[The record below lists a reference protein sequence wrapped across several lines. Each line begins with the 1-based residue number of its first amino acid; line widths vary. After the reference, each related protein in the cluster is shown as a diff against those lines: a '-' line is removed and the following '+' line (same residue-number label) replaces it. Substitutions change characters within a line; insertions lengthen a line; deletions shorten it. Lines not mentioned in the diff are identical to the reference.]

1 MPDKNTL
8 KKIACAEIDR
18 RSDELIELGKEIWRN
33 PELGY
38 QEFNTSRLV
47 QEKFASGNL
56 PYKKNLAVT
65 GVRADLNMKK
75 PGPRIAV
82 LGELDALY
90 TPDHAECNPQTGAA
104 HACAHNAQITALVG
118 CAFGLNLPEI
128 TGNLSGAAAFI
139 ATPAEEGRLASLESG
154 KRFVSGKTEMI
165 FDGVFD
171 DIDLALMIHGAEK
184 YGIAVSANGLMMKN
198 VRFIGKACHAG
209 RPWAGANALS
219 AARLALTAI
228 DSQRELFKEAD
239 TVRIHGIIKNGGAVV
254 NTVPHTAELEYMVRA
269 QTPEAMTQAAELFDR
284 CMRAAAIAFDLDVEI
299 ETHHGCMPLL
309 NDPAIGAI
317 HRENLF
323 AEVPDAEYEDLGI
336 RTSSTDFGDVT
347 MIIPGLHPYSSGWH
361 GAFHTF
367 ELRCDD
373 EYKAYVEPAK
383 LLAMDVIDLLY
394 DDAAPAKK
402 IAAKKTRYTKAE
414 YCKLVESFD
423 KKEYFSP
430 KRKEK
435 L

>member
-1 MPDKNTL
+1 MLDKNTL
-8 KKIACAEIDR
+8 KELVCREIDR
-18 RSDELIELGKEIWRN
+18 RSNELIELGKEIWKN

-47 QEKFASGNL
+47 QEKFASLNL
-56 PYKKNLAVT
+56 PYKKDIAIT

-75 PGPRIAV
+75 PGPRVAI

-90 TPDHAECNPQTGAA
+90 TPDHAECNPATGAA
-104 HACAHNAQITALVG
+104 HACAHNAQITALTG
-118 CAFGLNLPEI
+118 SAFGLNIPEVAE
-128 TGNLSGAAAFI
+128 NLAGSIAFI

-154 KRFVSGKTEMI
+154 KRFVSGKAEMI
-165 FDGVFD
+165 FDGIFD
-171 DIDLALMIHGAEK
+171 DVDLAVMIHGAEK
-184 YGIAVSANGLMMKN
+184 YGIAISANGLMMKN

-209 RPWAGANALS
+209 RPWCGSNALS
-219 AARLALTAI
+219 AARLALSAI

-254 NTVPHTAELEYMVRA
+254 NTVPHIAELEYMVRA
-269 QTPEAMTQAAELFDR
+269 QTPEAMTEAAELFDR
-284 CMRAAAIAFDLDVEI
+284 CMRAAALAFDLDVEI

-309 NDPAIGAI
+309 NDPAMAEL
-317 HRENLF
+317 HRKNLF
-323 AEVPDAEYEDLGI
+323 NEVPGAEYEDLGI

-347 MIIPGLHPYSSGWH
+347 MIIPGIHPYSSGWD

-383 LLAMDVIDLLY
+383 LLAMDVIDLLF
-394 DDAAPAKK
+394 DDAAEAVK
-402 IAAKKTRYTKAE
+402 IAAKPPRYTKEE
-414 YCKLVESFD
+414 YCRLVESFD

-430 KRKEK
+430 KK
-435 L
+435 